1 MYEIQHVIPSILYI
15 NFLFS
20 YRFCLELDDVASFII
35 CRPLPIVDHLLSAE
49 FTNVRGSG
57 NQFTEYRAHAG
68 K

>member
-1 MYEIQHVIPSILYI
+1 MTMQVIFHQIWWDYGDK
-15 NFLFS
+15 
-20 YRFCLELDDVASFII
+20 ETATVASFII